1 MSELRGA
8 LLPPGSLLVRP
19 WAVVLVWILPADQV
33 NPLIL
38 L

>member
-19 WAVVLVWILPADQV
+19 LGCGSSLDLAS
-33 NPLIL
+33 
-38 L
+38 